1 MVIDDVAANS
11 ALLMDRGTPL
21 GNSLSPNVVQG
32 SQRRRLHVFI
42 DNGSGEPIPVAF
54 SVAGTPVFMDSP
66 ANSTVP
72 GSYVT
77 LIDVFVPVG
86 KTRYLTTLLLT
97 CRVEGEFQVL
107 SGASVILSGRTGP
120 ASPTFSFGWN
130 PSRPI
135 TTGTEIKVQF
145 KAVVGTPIR
154 DVEAY
159 LIATDV

>member
-1 MVIDDVAANS
+1 MVIDDIQADCAIK
-11 ALLMDRGTPL
+11 MDRGTPV

-32 SQRRRLHVFI
+32 FQRRRLHTMV
-42 DNGSGEPIPVAF
+42 DNGPTEPIPVAF
-54 SVAGTPVFMDSP
+54 SVPGVPVFMDSP
-66 ANSTVP
+66 SNLSNP
-72 GSYVT
+72 GSNVT
-77 LIDVFVPVG
+77 LIDVTVPVG
-86 KTRYLTTLLLT
+86 VTRYLTTFVIA
-97 CRVEGEFQVL
+97 CRVEGTVQIL

-120 ASPTFSFGWN
+120 ASPTFSFSWN

-135 TTGTEIKVQF
+135 PTGTEIKVQF